1 MTRVM
6 LGLGCDRDTP
16 LETVRTAIEQALAK
30 AGLEAADVAGAATI
44 DKKSDEACLL
54 ELARL
59 NRWPLRF
66 FSAGQ
71 LAAVAVP
78 SPSEVVR
85 QHMGTPSV
93 SEAAALL
100 AANTGMEN
108 LILEKLKHRGPD
120 GKNATVSIARIP
132 HE

>member
-6 LGLGCDRDTP
+6 LGLGCDRGTP
-16 LETVRTAIEQALAK
+16 LETVHAAIERALAQ
-30 AGLEAADVAGAATI
+30 AGLEAADVAGAASI
-44 DKKSDEACLL
+44 DKKNDEACLL
-54 ELARL
+54 EVARL

-66 FSAGQ
+66 FSAEQ
-71 LAAVAVP
+71 LAAVTIP
-78 SPSEVVR
+78 SPSETVR
-85 QHMGTPSV
+85 RHMGTPSV
-93 SEAAALL
+93 AEAAALL

-108 LILEKLKHRGPD
+108 LILEKYKHRGTD